1 MYEAYKPKCVLN
13 SVNYSQHMD
22 EIKTLSPPPPSS
34 NLARHKQ
41 SRFLGETGL
50 IIHYLALQSLWS
62 SPADI
67 RNNQSGSF
75 ALAMIYNVFNEK
87 QMEAC
92 ILINAYTY
100 DYAVRQQDYS

>member
-1 MYEAYKPKCVLN
+1 MWSVLENHGRKEENGSSIWSCPKSRFMYEAYKPKCVLN
-13 SVNYSQHMD
+13 S
-22 EIKTLSPPPPSS
+22 
-34 NLARHKQ
+34 
-41 SRFLGETGL
+41 
-50 IIHYLALQSLWS
+50 SLWS

-100 DYAVRQQDYS
+100 DYADNQA